1 MVGTLGDRE
10 TGIYLAP
17 ALSRDGRRLAIFERD
32 KENADLWLVDV
43 GRGTFTRLTDNP
55 ADDIFPI
62 WSPDASRVAFSSTRS
77 RGLDLYVKQ
86 VGGTSNEELLLANP
100 EIKAASDWSPDGRY
114 LLYSANDRKNQ
125 FDIWGIPVAGDR
137 KPFPLVQTRFSERL
151 AQFSPDGQ
159 WIAYESDESG
169 RSEIYLQPFTT
180 AGPNAAAR
188 VLVSTAGGAQAR
200 WRHDGKALFY
210 VALDDRIMETPIQF
224 AAGKGSAAAGTPVP
238 LFASVVPGGA
248 LQPFPRHQYAVMPDG
263 RFLMV
268 AGRKDSI
275 TLPLTLLL
283 NWTGKKD

>member
-1 MVGTLGDRE
+1 M
-10 TGIYLAP
+10 
-17 ALSRDGRRLAIFERD
+17 
-32 KENADLWLVDV
+32 
-43 GRGTFTRLTDNP
+43 
-55 ADDIFPI
+55 
-62 WSPDASRVAFSSTRS
+62 
-77 RGLDLYVKQ
+77 KQ

-100 EIKAASDWSPDGRY
+100 RSKPHPTGPPMDATCFTARTTARTNSISGAYA
-114 LLYSANDRKNQ
+114 
-125 FDIWGIPVAGDR
+125 VAGDR

-238 LFASVVPGGA
+238 LFASVIPGGA
-248 LQPFPRHQYAVMPDG
+248 LQPFPRHQYRGHA
-263 RFLMV
+263 
-268 AGRKDSI
+268 
-275 TLPLTLLL
+275 
-283 NWTGKKD
+283 